1 VIAEQEADMSDPV
14 QQSATQPE
22 LGWREVIRPLIHL
35 FGIALVLNT
44 INTYFFPYLFPDC
57 ETQGIAAT
65 HCPASY
71 GNYRDLVESLG
82 GLRLAN
88 LILRFM
94 ALIGFAL
101 DFLALFY
108 VIYLMSI
115 FFRKRRVGT
124 AP

>member
-1 VIAEQEADMSDPV
+1 MSNPV
-14 QQSATQPE
+14 QHSATQPE
-22 LGWREVIRPLIHL
+22 SGWKQVIRPLIHL

-44 INTYFFPYLFPDC
+44 INTYFFPYLFPGC
-57 ETQGIAAT
+57 QTQGIAAT

-71 GNYRDLVESLG
+71 GDYRDVVESLG

-108 VIYLMSI
+108 LIYLISI
-115 FFRKRRVGT
+115 LFGKATGRASAK
-124 AP
+124 

>member
-1 VIAEQEADMSDPV
+1 MSALEEVNMSNPV
-14 QQSATQPE
+14 QQNAMQPD
-22 LGWREVIRPLIHL
+22 LGWKQVVRPLIHL

-44 INTYFFPYLFPDC
+44 INTYCFPYLFPAC
-57 ETQGIAAT
+57 QTAGIAPT

-71 GNYRDLVESLG
+71 GDYRDFVESLG

-108 VIYLMSI
+108 LIYVMSI
-115 FFRKRRVGT
+115 LFGKAIGRKI
-124 AP
+124 